1 MALGVGERVEV
12 LVGRLGGLAQHQPA
26 VLLAPAQ
33 VPALLVGRRALRQLG
48 HVRQLL
54 AGDPGQDARIERRS
68 QIVGVRHEGV
78 AVAAL
83 EQRRQHARGEQRGV
97 DVAVPRR
104 APLQPGIGRP
114 LDGHQP
120 VDQQL
125 GLLVLDEVER
135 DVGRQRL
142 VALEHGERLV
152 ARVEGVHQHEREP
165 RPAALAQREHLA
177 DDHVEER
184 EPLLDLEQRLRPV
197 HPHRGAKAAVE
208 LDDHRLVERRL
219 GLGQRLGVL
228 DVIDGIDVGLRD
240 QPRLAR
246 RELVVV
252 VAERLDRGARD
263 ALALHLLDARR
274 QPLRTHSRADA
285 SGSGRGLPPGTTDQP
300 RR

>member
-1 MALGVGERVEV
+1 MWKYGWRSASVNASRSSSGVW
-12 LVGRLGGLAQHQPA
+12 A
-26 VLLAPAQ
+26 VSRSTSP
-33 VPALLVGRRALRQLG
+33 PSALRRPRCPPFLSAA
-48 HVRQLL
+48 VRSVSSATYGQLL
-54 AGDPGQDARIERRS
+54 AGDPGQDPRIERRA
-68 QIVGVRHEGV
+68 QVVGVRHEGV

-83 EQRRQHARGEQRGV
+83 EQRRQHARGEQRRV

-104 APLQPGIGRP
+104 APLQRRIGRP

-197 HPHRGAKAAVE
+197 HPHRGAEAAVE

-252 VAERLDRGARD
+252 VTERLDRGARD

-285 SGSGRGLPPGTTDQP
+285 SQP